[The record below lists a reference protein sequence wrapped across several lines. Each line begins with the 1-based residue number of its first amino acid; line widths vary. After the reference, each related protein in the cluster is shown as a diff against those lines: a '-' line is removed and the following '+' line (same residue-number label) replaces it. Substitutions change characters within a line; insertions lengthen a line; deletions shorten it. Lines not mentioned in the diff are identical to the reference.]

1 MSGSFTEAVKQE
13 LARTAL
19 PAPAAGGTAELAW
32 TLRCG
37 GALVRSG
44 APLRSSLVLETT
56 SGAAARRAFA
66 LLHDGHGRRPALQV
80 RAAGG
85 VRRRT
90 TFALRVE
97 DDADTLARELG
108 LLDRSGLPATPR
120 ADGPHPDAAVRGA
133 LLAAGS
139 VTDPGREPHLEIAC
153 HDGGSAAVLATIAA
167 QVVAGRFTVVD
178 ADGRRPRVVVK
189 SGATIAALLARL
201 GAGVAA
207 TRWSEHRD
215 RRRLRA
221 DATRLANADGAN
233 LARSVR
239 AAARQV
245 EAVERLVAAHGWD
258 GLEEELRGLALARL
272 TSPEA
277 SLAELGLLTD
287 PPLSRTTVHRR
298 LARLVEQAA
307 ELQERSPGD
316 PSAPGRG
323 RSSGDG
329 GHPTELPQD
338 RWAGPVDGGGHPDGG

>member
-19 PAPAAGGTAELAW
+19 PTPSAGGTVELAW

-44 APLRSSLVLETT
+44 TPVRSALVLETT

-66 LLHDGHGRRPALQV
+66 LLHEGHGRRPALQV

-97 DDADTLARELG
+97 DDADGLAHELG
-108 LLDRSGLPATPR
+108 LLDGSGLPAPAR
-120 ADGPHPDAAVRGA
+120 VDPDHPTAALRGA

-139 VTDPGREPHLEIAC
+139 VTDPGRDPHLEIAC
-153 HDGGSAAVLATIAA
+153 HEATSAAALATIAERA
-167 QVVAGRFTVVD
+167 VDGRFTIVD
-178 ADGRRPRVVVK
+178 AESRRPRVVVK
-189 SGATIAALLARL
+189 SGATITTLLDLL
-201 GAGVAA
+201 GAHEAA
-207 TRWSEHRD
+207 TRWSEQRD

-239 AAARQV
+239 AAAAQV

-258 GLEEELRGLALARL
+258 GLEEELRGVALARL

-277 SLAELGLLTD
+277 SLAELGQLTD
-287 PPLSRTTVHRR
+287 PPSSRTTVHRR
-298 LARLVEQAA
+298 LVRLVEQAA
-307 ELQERSPGD
+307 ELSGSPGSGVPRD
-316 PSAPGRG
+316 RRGSA
-323 RSSGDG
+323 
-329 GHPTELPQD
+329 
-338 RWAGPVDGGGHPDGG
+338 ADGGGRTDGG